1 MCQPTPVFLL
11 GNPMGRVDS
20 LEKTLM
26 LGKTEGKTRGLKRMR
41 WLDSITDS
49 MSMNLSKFLEI
60 TKDREVWC
68 AAVHGV
74 AESQIQLSDGTTAR
88 CIINICWLELSSCV
102 SSRGRTHPN
111 LVGGNRTSYL
121 GEQNLEIV
129 PLWFQSMDSGR
140 HTLWHCYTCPPTG
153 RLSWDPVSPSASP
166 GSVVGYRQALLGLQW
181 ALLWLSAFLPWML
194 GAELWGLCLFLL
206 IFLFSL
212 QAATGF
218 SQGKLAPTLKKQT
231 ASPSA
236 LK

>member
-1 MCQPTPVFLL
+1 MD
-11 GNPMGRVDS
+11 RVDS

-26 LGKTEGKTRGLKRMR
+26 LGKIEGKTRGWQRMR
-41 WLDSITDS
+41 WLNSFTDS
-49 MSMNLSKFLEI
+49 MNMNLSKLREI
-60 TKDREVWC
+60 MKDREVWC

-74 AESQIQLSDGTTAR
+74 ATSQIQLSDWTTAR
-88 CIINICWLELSSCV
+88 CVMNICWLELSSCV
-102 SSRGRTHPN
+102 SSRGRTHAN
-111 LVGGNRTSYL
+111 LVGGKRTSFL

-129 PLWFQSMDSGR
+129 LLWFQNVDSGR
-140 HTLWHCYTCPPTG
+140 RTLWLCYTCSPTG
-153 RLSWDPVSPSASP
+153 RLSWDLVSPSISP
-166 GSVVGYRQALLGLQW
+166 DSVVGCRQALLGLQW

-194 GAELWGLCLFLL
+194 GTELWGLCLFLL

-218 SQGKLAPTLKKQT
+218 SQGKLAPTLKEQT